1 MKTIVISTFGSFG
14 DLHPYIAVALE
25 LKRRGRRPVI
35 ATAAAYREKTDA
47 LGLELR
53 AVRPDMPSWDRPDE
67 VARLVKEFMDP
78 LRGTE
83 RLLGW
88 LNESLRE
95 SYEDVLAAADGADLL
110 VTHPIPFAN
119 PVVAEKTGLPWV
131 SCVLSPISMLSA
143 HDPSVPP
150 QMPWLYKLL
159 RLHPAFS
166 RALIP
171 LGRLRLR
178 KLMEPVYRLRRD
190 AGLARGR
197 HPLFEGLHSPALVL
211 ALFSRAL
218 AEPQKD
224 WPPNARVTG
233 FAFYDR
239 RDRAGDAAV
248 PDPALVEFLDA
259 GPPPVVFTLGSAAVW
274 ADRDFYAES
283 IEAARALGTRALLLV
298 GDEAN
303 RPAGPLPEGVAAFDY
318 APYSELFPRAAAVVH
333 HGGVGTTGQAL
344 RAGVPSLVVPFS
356 HDQFDNGARVARR
369 GAARTLPRKRYR
381 AARAARELR
390 PLLNGPAYAARAAEL
405 ASLVRGEDGTRAACD
420 LIESLL

>member
-25 LKRRGRRPVI
+25 LKRRGHRPVI
-35 ATAAAYREKTDA
+35 ATAEAYREKTDA
-47 LGLELR
+47 VGLELR
-53 AVRPDMPSWDRPDE
+53 AVRPDMPSWDRPEE
-67 VARLVKEFMDP
+67 VGRLISEFMDP
-78 LRGTE
+78 RRGTV
-83 RLLGW
+83 RIFRW

-95 SYEDVLAAADGADLL
+95 SYEDLLAAAAGADLL

-131 SCVLSPISMLSA
+131 SCVLSPISLLSVY
-143 HDPSVPP
+143 DPSVPP
-150 QMPWLYKLL
+150 QMPGLYKLL
-159 RLHPAFS
+159 RLHPAFG
-166 RALIP
+166 RVLIP
-171 LGRLRLR
+171 LGKLQLRR
-178 KLMEPVYRLRRD
+178 LMEPIYRLRRD
-190 AGLARGR
+190 VGLARGR
-197 HPLFEGLHSPALVL
+197 HPLFEAQHSPALVL
-211 ALFSRAL
+211 ALFSKAL

-224 WPPNARVTG
+224 WPPSARVTG

-239 RDRAGDAAV
+239 RDRAGDSAAT
-248 PDPALVEFLDA
+248 DPALLEFLDA

-333 HGGVGTTGQAL
+333 HGGVGTTGQTL
-344 RAGVPSLVVPFS
+344 LAGVPSLVVPFS
-356 HDQFDNGARVARR
+356 HDQFDNGARVARK
-369 GAARTLPRKRYR
+369 GAARTLPRRRYD
-381 AARAARELR
+381 AASAARELR
-390 PLLNGPAYAARAAEL
+390 PLLNDPAYAERAARL
-405 ASLVRGEDGTRAACD
+405 ARLVREEDGTRTACD

>member
-1 MKTIVISTFGSFG
+1 
-14 DLHPYIAVALE
+14 
-25 LKRRGRRPVI
+25 
-35 ATAAAYREKTDA
+35 
-47 LGLELR
+47 
-53 AVRPDMPSWDRPDE
+53 
-67 VARLVKEFMDP
+67 
-78 LRGTE
+78 
-83 RLLGW
+83 
-88 LNESLRE
+88 
-95 SYEDVLAAADGADLL
+95 
-110 VTHPIPFAN
+110 
-119 PVVAEKTGLPWV
+119 
-131 SCVLSPISMLSA
+131 
-143 HDPSVPP
+143 
-150 QMPWLYKLL
+150 
-159 RLHPAFS
+159 
-166 RALIP
+166 
-171 LGRLRLR
+171 
-178 KLMEPVYRLRRD
+178 MEPVYRLRRD